1 MTLAEIAG
9 TATLDQLD
17 ELEDEYQDDRIL
29 QEIRAKRMR
38 ERREEIARQRYGEV
52 REIGPDDWVREGLW
66 GWVIGLR
73 KQGGPCNQ
81 KTVPWAAQ

>member
-66 GWVIGLR
+66 GWVIASKAR
-73 KQGGPCNQ
+73 RP
-81 KTVPWAAQ
+81 V